1 MNFMKEEM
9 FELYNKRNQFLSM
22 DLKRDLK
29 KNVYFM
35 LIGLELWQFF

>member
-9 FELYNKRNQFLSM
+9 FELYNKRNQFLRM

-35 LIGLELWQFF
+35 LIGLELCQFF

>member
-9 FELYNKRNQFLSM
+9 FVLYNKRNQFLSM

>member
-22 DLKRDLK
+22 DPKRDLK
-29 KNVYFM
+29 KNAYFM